1 MGENKIPVLNAGQLQ
16 LLISI
21 IICLSIVVV
30 SLILIS
36 QGKIGLG
43 ISGLVLSV
51 ASTTIAFNISEKL
64 WSDEEIEE

>member
-1 MGENKIPVLNAGQLQ
+1 MEEKKSPVLNASQLQ

-21 IICLSIVVV
+21 AVCLSIVIV
-30 SLILIS
+30 SVILIG

-51 ASTTIAFNISEKL
+51 ASTTVAFNISEKL

>member
-1 MGENKIPVLNAGQLQ
+1 MGESKIPILNAGQLQ

>member
-1 MGENKIPVLNAGQLQ
+1 MGESKIPILNAGQLQ

-30 SLILIS
+30 SIILIS
-36 QGKIGLG
+36 QGKFGLG
-43 ISGLVLSV
+43 ITGLVLSV